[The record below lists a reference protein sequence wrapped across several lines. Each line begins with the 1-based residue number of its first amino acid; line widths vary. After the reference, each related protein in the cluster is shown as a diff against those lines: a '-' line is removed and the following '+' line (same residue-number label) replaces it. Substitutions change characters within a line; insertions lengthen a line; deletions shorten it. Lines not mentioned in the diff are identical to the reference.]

1 MIGEKGLSGNLELLT
16 EIHRLRYID
25 IPMVSHV
32 LLSSRIRSAS
42 PLFPAG
48 SQTDRWPLACQEY
61 FMLRV
66 ILDRDLSKV
75 GEGGL

>member
-1 MIGEKGLSGNLELLT
+1 MIGEKRLSGNPELLT

-25 IPMVSHV
+25 IPMISHV
-32 LLSSRIRSAS
+32 LLSPRIQSAS

-48 SQTDRWPLACQEY
+48 SETDRWPLARHDP